1 MALSKTRSLRNDPHT
16 WPGFVDALAA
26 LLMVVIFVLM
36 IFSLAQF
43 YLNQI
48 VSGQDEALFDLN
60 KEISDLYRLL
70 QLEKDSTSNLNNQIN
85 QLKLDFETTNQNL
98 SEQIKENDA
107 LSEVILSLKKT
118 LSDTKDNLN
127 KTEVELS
134 NLRQK
139 NILDYSNFESKISE
153 LEETNIQNYSNFESK
168 IAKLVKEISV
178 NRDELAIKID
188 DILQLEKIKTKL
200 QLEVENLVLKDQEIN
215 SELLQERDYSKTLE
229 EKIASLKDKA
239 LLSQKENIESSKEI
253 IKLRSQINTLKV
265 ALSEVNLKLSQLQAL
280 FEKQKAEDEKN
291 KVETVNLG
299 KNLNS
304 ALASRVK
311 ELQKFR
317 SEFFGRLSEL
327 LENREEIRIVG
338 DRFVFQSE
346 LLFEKGSADL
356 GNKGDEQL
364 KKLFVTLDDIAKTIP
379 NDINWVLQVE
389 GHTDNIPITAGK
401 FLDNW
406 DLSTERALSVVRF
419 LINQGISPS
428 RLSAT
433 GYGEHQPISII
444 DSDLTQEEINSKN
457 RRIELK
463 ITQRIVN

>member
-70 QLEKDSTSNLNNQIN
+70 QLEKDSNTNLNDQIN
-85 QLKLDFETTNQNL
+85 QLKLNFEATNINL
-98 SEQIKENDA
+98 SKQIKENDA

-118 LSDTKDNLN
+118 LSDTQDNLN
-127 KTEVELS
+127 KTEIELS

-139 NILDYSNFESKISE
+139 NIQDYSNFESKISE
-153 LEETNIQNYSNFESK
+153 LEQ
-168 IAKLVKEISV
+168 KLSI

-188 DILQLEKIKTKL
+188 DILQLEKIKSKL
-200 QLEVENLVLKDQEIN
+200 QLEVENLISKDKEIN
-215 SELLQERDYSKTLE
+215 SDLLQERDYSKTLE
-229 EKIASLKDKA
+229 EKITSLKDKA
-239 LLSQKENIESSKEI
+239 LLAQKENSESSNEI

-291 KVETVNLG
+291 KIETANLG

-379 NDINWVLQVE
+379 SDINWVLQVE

-419 LINQGISPS
+419 LINQGISPR

-433 GYGEHQPISII
+433 GYGEHQPISKL
-444 DSDLTQEEINSKN
+444 DSDLSQEEINSKN

-463 ITQRIVN
+463 ITQRIVE

>member
-1 MALSKTRSLRNDPHT
+1 MALTKTRSLRNDPHT

-70 QLEKDSTSNLNNQIN
+70 QLEKDSNTNLNDQIN
-85 QLKLDFETTNQNL
+85 QLKLNFETTNKNL

-107 LSEVILSLKKT
+107 LSEVILSLKKI
-118 LSDTKDNLN
+118 LSDTQDNLN
-127 KTEVELS
+127 KTETELS

-139 NILDYSNFESKISE
+139 NIQDYSNFESKISE
-153 LEETNIQNYSNFESK
+153 LEQ
-168 IAKLVKEISV
+168 KLSI

-188 DILQLEKIKTKL
+188 DILQLEKIKLKL
-200 QLEVENLVLKDQEIN
+200 QLEVENLISKDKEIN
-215 SELLQERDYSKTLE
+215 SDLLQERDYSKTLE
-229 EKIASLKDKA
+229 EKITSLKDKA
-239 LLSQKENIESSKEI
+239 LLAQKENSASSNEI

-291 KVETVNLG
+291 KIETANLG

-356 GNKGDEQL
+356 GNNGDEQL

-379 NDINWVLQVE
+379 SDINWVLQVE

-406 DLSTERALSVVRF
+406 DLSTERAISVVRF
-419 LINQGISPS
+419 LINQGISPR

-433 GYGEHQPISII
+433 GYGEHQPISKL
-444 DSDLTQEEINSKN
+444 DSDLSQEEINSKN

-463 ITQRIVN
+463 ITQRIVE

>member
-60 KEISDLYRLL
+60 KEISDLYSLL
-70 QLEKDSTSNLNNQIN
+70 QLEKDSNTNLNDQIN
-85 QLKLDFETTNQNL
+85 QLKLNFETTNKNL
-98 SEQIKENDA
+98 SEEIKENDA
-107 LSEVILSLKKT
+107 LSEIILSLKKT
-118 LSDTKDNLN
+118 LSDTQENLN
-127 KTEVELS
+127 KTEIELS
-134 NLRQK
+134 NLKQK
-139 NILDYSNFESKISE
+139 NIQDYSSFDSKISE
-153 LEETNIQNYSNFESK
+153 LEKNLSI
-168 IAKLVKEISV
+168 

-188 DILQLEKIKTKL
+188 DILQLEKIKSNL
-200 QLEVENLVLKDQEIN
+200 QLEVENLISKDREIN
-215 SELLQERDYSKTLE
+215 ADLLQERDYSKTLE

-239 LLSQKENIESSKEI
+239 LLTQKQNSESSNEI

-280 FEKQKAEDEKN
+280 FEKQKEEDEKN
-291 KVETVNLG
+291 KIETANLG

-346 LLFEKGSADL
+346 LLFEKGSAVL
-356 GNKGDEQL
+356 GKKGDEQL

-379 NDINWVLQVE
+379 SDINWVLQVE

-433 GYGEHQPISII
+433 GYGEHQPIFII

>member
-1 MALSKTRSLRNDPHT
+1 MAISRGRLNKNDNLT

-48 VSGQDEALFDLN
+48 VSGQDEALVDLN
-60 KEISDLYRLL
+60 NEISNLYNLL
-70 QLEKDSTSNLNNQIN
+70 QIEKNENTDLEIKFDKLSASFNQIN
-85 QLKLDFETTNQNL
+85 TSL
-98 SEQIKENDA
+98 IKTKQENDA
-107 LSEVILSLKKT
+107 LSQVIMSLKNS
-118 LSDTKDNLN
+118 LSEVKSQLDQKKIELQNQVSLTKNKNTEITSIKLN
-127 KTEVELS
+127 NEESINFYEK
-134 NLRQK
+134 K
-139 NILDYSNFESKISE
+139 ILE
-153 LEETNIQNYSNFESK
+153 LEE
-168 IAKLVKEISV
+168 KLII

-188 DILQLEKIKTKL
+188 DILQLQKLKTNL
-200 QLEVENLVLKDQEIN
+200 QIEINDLISNNKEIN
-215 SELLQERDYSKTLE
+215 SKILQERDYSKTLE

-239 LLSQKENIESSKEI
+239 LLSQKENNKSLGEI
-253 IKLRSQINTLKV
+253 VKLRAQINSMKI
-265 ALSEVNLKLSQLQAL
+265 ALSQVNLKLSQLQAL
-280 FEKQKAEDEKN
+280 FEKLKTEDEKN
-291 KVETVNLG
+291 KIETASLG
-299 KNLNS
+299 KELNS

-346 LLFEKGSADL
+346 LLFEKGSANL
-356 GNKGDEQL
+356 GKKGYEQL
-364 KKLFVTLDDIAKTIP
+364 NQLFITLDDIGKTIP

-389 GHTDNIPITAGK
+389 GHTDNIPIRAGK
-401 FLDNW
+401 YLDNW
-406 DLSTERALSVVRF
+406 HLSTERALSVVRF
-419 LINQGISPS
+419 LIDKGTEPK

-433 GYGEHQPISII
+433 GYGEFQPLRKL
-444 DSDLTQEEINSKN
+444 DSNLSLEEINSKN

-463 ITQRIVN
+463 ITQRIID

>member
-1 MALSKTRSLRNDPHT
+1 MA
-16 WPGFVDALAA
+16 
-26 LLMVVIFVLM
+26 
-36 IFSLAQF
+36 
-43 YLNQI
+43 
-48 VSGQDEALFDLN
+48 
-60 KEISDLYRLL
+60 
-70 QLEKDSTSNLNNQIN
+70 
-85 QLKLDFETTNQNL
+85 
-98 SEQIKENDA
+98 
-107 LSEVILSLKKT
+107 KK
-118 LSDTKDNLN
+118 
-127 KTEVELS
+127 
-134 NLRQK
+134 
-139 NILDYSNFESKISE
+139 
-153 LEETNIQNYSNFESK
+153 
-168 IAKLVKEISV
+168 
-178 NRDELAIKID
+178 
-188 DILQLEKIKTKL
+188 
-200 QLEVENLVLKDQEIN
+200 
-215 SELLQERDYSKTLE
+215 
-229 EKIASLKDKA
+229 
-239 LLSQKENIESSKEI
+239 
-253 IKLRSQINTLKV
+253 
-265 ALSEVNLKLSQLQAL
+265 
-280 FEKQKAEDEKN
+280 KN
-291 KVETVNLG
+291 KIETVNLG

-346 LLFEKGSADL
+346 LLFEKGSAVL
-356 GNKGDEQL
+356 GKKGDEQL

-379 NDINWVLQVE
+379 SDINWVLQVE

-433 GYGEHQPISII
+433 GYGEHQPIFII

>member
-60 KEISDLYRLL
+60 KEISDLYSLL
-70 QLEKDSTSNLNNQIN
+70 QLEKDSNTNLNDQIN
-85 QLKLDFETTNQNL
+85 QLKLNFETTNKNL
-98 SEQIKENDA
+98 SEEIKENDA
-107 LSEVILSLKKT
+107 LSEIILSLKKT
-118 LSDTKDNLN
+118 LSDTQDNLN
-127 KTEVELS
+127 KTEIELS
-134 NLRQK
+134 NLKQK
-139 NILDYSNFESKISE
+139 NIQDYSSFDSKISE
-153 LEETNIQNYSNFESK
+153 LEKNLSI
-168 IAKLVKEISV
+168 

-188 DILQLEKIKTKL
+188 DILQLEKIKSNL
-200 QLEVENLVLKDQEIN
+200 QLEVENLISKDREIN
-215 SELLQERDYSKTLE
+215 ADLLQERDYSKTLE

-239 LLSQKENIESSKEI
+239 LLTQKQNSESSNEI

-280 FEKQKAEDEKN
+280 FEKQKEEDEKN
-291 KVETVNLG
+291 KIETANLG

-346 LLFEKGSADL
+346 LLFEKGSAVL
-356 GNKGDEQL
+356 GKKGDEQL

-379 NDINWVLQVE
+379 SDINWVLQVE

-433 GYGEHQPISII
+433 GYGEHQPIFII

>member
-1 MALSKTRSLRNDPHT
+1 MALSKTRSSRNDTHT

-60 KEISDLYRLL
+60 KEIGDLYRLL
-70 QLEKDSTSNLNNQIN
+70 QLEKDSNSNLNNQIN
-85 QLKLDFETTNQNL
+85 QLKLEFETTNQNL

-118 LSDTKDNLN
+118 LSDTKDILN

-134 NLRQK
+134 ILRQK
-139 NILDYSNFESKISE
+139 NIRDYSNFESKISE
-153 LEETNIQNYSNFESK
+153 LEEKNIQNYSNFESK
-168 IAKLVKEISV
+168 IAELVKEISV

-200 QLEVENLVLKDQEIN
+200 QLEVENLVLKDKEIN

-239 LLSQKENIESSKEI
+239 LLSQRENIESSKEI
-253 IKLRSQINTLKV
+253 IKLRSQINVLKV

-280 FEKQKAEDEKN
+280 FEKQKAEDEKH

-356 GNKGDEQL
+356 GIKGDEQL

-379 NDINWVLQVE
+379 SDINWVLQVE

-433 GYGEHQPISII
+433 GYGEHQPIAII
-444 DSDLTQEEINSKN
+444 NSDLTQEEINSKN

-463 ITQRIVN
+463 ITQRIVD

>member
-70 QLEKDSTSNLNNQIN
+70 QLEKDSNTNLNDQIN
-85 QLKLDFETTNQNL
+85 QLKLNFETTNKNL
-98 SEQIKENDA
+98 SEEIKENDA
-107 LSEVILSLKKT
+107 LSEIILSLKKT
-118 LSDTKDNLN
+118 LSDTQENLN
-127 KTEVELS
+127 KTEIELS
-134 NLRQK
+134 NLKQK
-139 NILDYSNFESKISE
+139 NIQDYSSFDSKISE
-153 LEETNIQNYSNFESK
+153 LEKNLSI
-168 IAKLVKEISV
+168 

-188 DILQLEKIKTKL
+188 DILQLEKIKSNL
-200 QLEVENLVLKDQEIN
+200 QLEVENLISKDREIN
-215 SELLQERDYSKTLE
+215 ADLLQERDYSKTLE

-239 LLSQKENIESSKEI
+239 LLTQKQNSESSNEI

-280 FEKQKAEDEKN
+280 FEKQKEEDEKN
-291 KVETVNLG
+291 KIETANLG

-346 LLFEKGSADL
+346 LLFEKGSAVL
-356 GNKGDEQL
+356 GKKGDEQL

-379 NDINWVLQVE
+379 SDINWVLQVE

-433 GYGEHQPISII
+433 GYGEHQPIFII

>member
-70 QLEKDSTSNLNNQIN
+70 QLEKDSNTNLNDQIN
-85 QLKLDFETTNQNL
+85 QLKLNFETTNKNL
-98 SEQIKENDA
+98 SEEIKENDA
-107 LSEVILSLKKT
+107 LSEIILSLKKT
-118 LSDTKDNLN
+118 SSDTQDNLN
-127 KTEVELS
+127 KTEIELS
-134 NLRQK
+134 NLKQK
-139 NILDYSNFESKISE
+139 NIQDYSSFDSKISE
-153 LEETNIQNYSNFESK
+153 LEKNLSI
-168 IAKLVKEISV
+168 

-188 DILQLEKIKTKL
+188 DILQLEKIKSNL
-200 QLEVENLVLKDQEIN
+200 QLEVENLISKDREIN
-215 SELLQERDYSKTLE
+215 ADLLQERDYSKTLE

-239 LLSQKENIESSKEI
+239 LLTQKQNSESSNEI

-280 FEKQKAEDEKN
+280 FEKQKEEDEKN
-291 KVETVNLG
+291 KIETANLG

-346 LLFEKGSADL
+346 LLFEKGSAVL
-356 GNKGDEQL
+356 GKKGDEQL

-379 NDINWVLQVE
+379 SDINWVLQVE

-433 GYGEHQPISII
+433 GYGEHQPIFII